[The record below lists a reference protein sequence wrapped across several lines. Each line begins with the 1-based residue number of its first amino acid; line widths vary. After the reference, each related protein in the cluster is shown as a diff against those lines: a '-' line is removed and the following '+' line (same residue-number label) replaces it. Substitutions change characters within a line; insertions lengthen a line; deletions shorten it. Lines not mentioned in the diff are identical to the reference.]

1 MPEIMSAEGFA
12 ATIPLDMCHGECE
25 GVNESKTAELILSRD
40 SAMLEKYKE
49 AICKGCDGY
58 CTKRGRL
65 KCSHMAALDSVL
77 AEIEGGE

>member
-1 MPEIMSAEGFA
+1 MPEIMSAEEFA

-49 AICKGCDGY
+49 AICMACANNCHAYIGCNY
-58 CTKRGRL
+58 LR
-65 KCSHMAALDSVL
+65 ALDLSF
-77 AEIEGGE
+77 AEIEGVK

>member
-1 MPEIMSAEGFA
+1 MPEIMSAEELVLKVRAMKGEEYV
-12 ATIPLDMCHGECE
+12 IPDWYDCE
-25 GVNESKTAELILSRD
+25 NIVRSRD

-65 KCSHMAALDSVL
+65 KCSHMVALDSSL
-77 AEIEGGE
+77 AEINNK